1 MKTHDFGG
9 FSTQSCSIDLRFGSP
24 AQFEH
29 FVEVWTRPGAPKI
42 GNVKQESRMELI
54 SAGTTLEHEL
64 RHYHDFLLSYGA
76 LHNYWQRAQA
86 MMNATPIISQML
98 NDPDVD
104 TLIFPAIDWAQIGL
118 DARKAYLVD
127 CLCDEATHARVW
139 APPVVDGPRPPNTL
153 QDGIHELSPDNY
165 RHALFVIRD
174 QLARIE
180 TLRGGIENPLFPF
193 SFTPRF
199 VAEHSSLLVQCAS
212 VHQTYGFAD
221 LDFFMTR
228 LARDG
233 SLYARFFSSM
243 VLIFSGRSLPR
254 AAGSVAV
261 VSANEIDW
269 RALGVGVTWCFCGS
283 AANPDLLKPVDR
295 MAKLIEAVLTDRAGV
310 MPPML
315 GFADLF
321 RHLDTYF
328 NVEAAALAAQ
338 RNTDSL
344 RNFLRNGR
352 AKLALCGRM
361 AREFEPI
368 VDVFEGLL
376 DEREQ
381 VVARILGDPEGYMD
395 VGRYVR
401 DLPQWRQCPVS
412 FDFAPAGIV
421 VYKDVLRKIGVDP
434 VFEATFGEDGQLLED
449 AVVQVSY
456 QSFLPG
462 GSAFP
467 WLKAKNLA
475 SSRDLF
481 DMFFDPQQIDVE
493 RENQIRQMIAK
504 AKGKT
509 LLRYIR

>member
-1 MKTHDFGG
+1 
-9 FSTQSCSIDLRFGSP
+9 
-24 AQFEH
+24 
-29 FVEVWTRPGAPKI
+29 
-42 GNVKQESRMELI
+42 MELI

-76 LHNYWQRAQA
+76 LHNYWQRTQA
-86 MMNATPIISQML
+86 MMNATPILMQML
-98 NDPDVD
+98 SDPDVD
-104 TLIFPAIDWAQIGL
+104 TLVFPAISWAQIGV

-127 CLCDEATHARVW
+127 CLCDEAAHAGVW

-153 QDGIHELSPDNY
+153 QDGIHELSHDNY

-180 TLRGGIENPLFPF
+180 SMRGGINDPLFPF
-193 SFTPRF
+193 PFTPRF

-212 VHQTYGFAD
+212 VHQTYGFGD
-221 LDFFMTR
+221 VDFFMTR

-233 SLYARFFSSM
+233 SFYARFFSSM

-261 VSANEIDW
+261 VDAKEIDW

-295 MAKLIEAVLTDRAGV
+295 MAKLVEAVLADRAGV
-310 MPPML
+310 VPPML

-328 NVEAAALAAQ
+328 DVEPAGVAAR

-344 RNFLRNGR
+344 RTFLRNSR
-352 AKLALCGRM
+352 AKLAVGGRM
-361 AREFEPI
+361 PREFETLT
-368 VDVFEGLL
+368 DVFEGLL
-376 DEREQ
+376 DERER
-381 VVARILGDPEGYMD
+381 VVARVLGDPEGYMD

-401 DLPQWRQCPVS
+401 DLPQWPQCPVS
-412 FDFAPAGIV
+412 FNFAPAGIIV
-421 VYKDVLRKIGVDP
+421 HKDVFRAMGVDP
-434 VFEATFGEDGQLLED
+434 VFEDTFGEDGKLLED
-449 AVVQVSY
+449 AVVQASY

-467 WLKAKNLA
+467 WLKAKGLA
-475 SSRDLF
+475 SMRDLF
-481 DMFFDPQQIDVE
+481 DIFFDPQQIDID
-493 RENQIRQMIAK
+493 RENEIRRMISETS
-504 AKGKT
+504 GKR
-509 LLRYIR
+509 LLRYMR